1 MSLFLI
7 IIKSLLT
14 VSFFLLLVLKETELL
29 SYVVLLNG

>member
-14 VSFFLLLVLKETELL
+14 VSFFLLLVLKENELL
-29 SYVVLLNG
+29 NYVVLLNG